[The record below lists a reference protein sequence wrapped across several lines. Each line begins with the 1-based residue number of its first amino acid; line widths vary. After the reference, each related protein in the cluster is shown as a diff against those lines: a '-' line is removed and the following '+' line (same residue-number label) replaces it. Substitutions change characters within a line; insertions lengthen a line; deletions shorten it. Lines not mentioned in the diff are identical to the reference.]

1 MADSTIFG
9 LPEELFITALDDVLA
24 IDDVDD
30 LGAKV
35 TKKIKIENLMLYPG
49 QIGDGTP
56 NTGEFTTLQL
66 PSGATINEF
75 SIDGTLAGDSD
86 LAIPTEKAV
95 KTYVDAQ
102 IATTDE
108 HNELFGLQGG
118 DSTASDFYHLT
129 LAEHDGLTNGAI
141 TFLHTHSAGA
151 ISHNTLGTPY
161 IQRVLL
167 LDLVVRQEL
176 I

>member
-75 SIDGTLAGDSD
+75 SIDGTLSGDSD
-86 LAIPTEKAV
+86 GAIPTEKAV

-102 IATTDE
+102 ISGVDE
-108 HNELFGLQGG
+108 HKPPVWGHGRRPICMDAVRCSVG
-118 DSTASDFYHLT
+118 SIC
-129 LAEHDGLTNGAI
+129 NGKVWVEWK
-141 TFLHTHSAGA
+141 
-151 ISHNTLGTPY
+151 P
-161 IQRVLL
+161 
-167 LDLVVRQEL
+167 
-176 I
+176 